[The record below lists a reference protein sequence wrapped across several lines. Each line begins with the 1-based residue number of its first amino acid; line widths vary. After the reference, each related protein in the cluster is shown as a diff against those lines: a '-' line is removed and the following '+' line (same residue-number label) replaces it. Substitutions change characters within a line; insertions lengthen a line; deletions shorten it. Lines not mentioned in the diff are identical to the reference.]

1 MANYQ
6 VDVSEPAENDLK
18 EIIEVGRILT
28 GRRDW
33 LNLL

>member
-6 VDVSEPAENDLK
+6 VDVSEPVENDLK
-18 EIIEVGRILT
+18 EIIEVGRILY

-33 LNLL
+33 FYLL